1 MSELLYTQDHE
12 WVRTVSD
19 DTVEIGITEFAQ
31 DQLGDIVFIEL
42 PELDCDVD
50 AYDEI
55 SVIESV
61 KAAAELK
68 SPVSGTI
75 VQVNELLEDEPELV
89 NTSPTEDGWFCKLQL
104 SNSDELDELLN
115 EEEYSEYVAS
125 LE

>member
-19 DTVEIGITEFAQ
+19 DAVEIGITDFAQ

-42 PELDCDVD
+42 PEIDSEVD
-50 AYDEI
+50 AYDEV

-68 SPVSGTI
+68 TPVSGTI
-75 VQVNELLEDEPELV
+75 VEVNEELEDQPELV
-89 NTSPTEDGWFCKLQL
+89 NTSPTEEGWFCRMQL
-104 SNSDELDELLN
+104 SNPDELEELMN
-115 EEEYSEYVAS
+115 EEEYGNYVAG

>member
-1 MSELLYTQDHE
+1 MSELLYTRDHE

-42 PELDCDVD
+42 PEMDIDVD
-50 AYDEI
+50 AYDEV

-68 SPVSGTI
+68 TPVSGTI
-75 VQVNELLEDEPELV
+75 VEVNEELEDQPDLV

-104 SNSDELDELLN
+104 SNPDELDDLMN
-115 EEEYSEYVAS
+115 EEEYSDYVAS

>member
-75 VQVNELLEDEPELV
+75 VEVNELLEDEPELV

-115 EEEYSEYVAS
+115 EEEYSDYVAS

>member
-75 VQVNELLEDEPELV
+75 VEVNELLEDEPELV

>member
-19 DTVEIGITEFAQ
+19 DTVEIGITDFAQ
-31 DQLGDIVFIEL
+31 NQLGDIVFIEL
-42 PELDCDVD
+42 PEMDSEVD
-50 AYDEI
+50 AHDEV

-68 SPVSGTI
+68 TPVSGTI
-75 VQVNELLEDEPELV
+75 VEVNEELEDQPELV
-89 NTSPTEDGWFCKLQL
+89 NSSPTEEGWFCRMQL
-104 SNSDELDELLN
+104 SNPDELEELMN
-115 EEEYSEYVAS
+115 EEEYGDYVAG

>member
-19 DTVEIGITEFAQ
+19 DTVEIGITDFAQ

-42 PELDCDVD
+42 PEIDSDVD
-50 AYDEI
+50 AFDEI

-68 SPVSGTI
+68 TPVSGTI
-75 VQVNELLEDEPELV
+75 VEVNEELEDQPELV
-89 NTSPTEDGWFCKLQL
+89 NSSPTEEGWFCRMQL
-104 SNSDELDELLN
+104 ANPDELEELMN
-115 EEEYSEYVAS
+115 EEEYGNYVAG

>member
-19 DTVEIGITEFAQ
+19 DTVEIGITDFAQ
-31 DQLGDIVFIEL
+31 NQLGDIVFIEL
-42 PELDCDVD
+42 PEMDSEVD
-50 AYDEI
+50 AHEEV

-68 SPVSGTI
+68 TPVSGTI
-75 VQVNELLEDEPELV
+75 VEVNEELEDQPELV
-89 NTSPTEDGWFCKLQL
+89 NSSPTEEGWFCRMQL
-104 SNSDELDELLN
+104 SNPDELEELMN
-115 EEEYSEYVAS
+115 EEEYGDYVAG